1 MGLYG
6 IGQAVPR
13 EEDPRLLLGKGRYAD
28 DASPAGLLHAVV
40 VRSDHAH
47 AVLRSINADAAR
59 AAPGV
64 RTVLTRAELK
74 ARGLGAQCPTVPRK
88 KSDGSPARVT
98 PQPLLADDRVR
109 FVGEPIAFVVAD
121 TLAQAKD
128 AAELIEIDYDP
139 LAAVVCVEQAIADG
153 AQTVWDDNPGNEAF
167 FHEVGNAAA
176 TDAAFA
182 KAAHIVSHRIVINR
196 ITANSMEPRGC
207 VAEYDPIDD
216 KYTIRCTIQSA
227 HRTQAILAGA
237 YFRKPQNHFRVI
249 CDNMGGGFGMKG
261 GCYPEYALSL
271 WAAEVTGQ
279 PVKWI
284 SARSEGL
291 LSDEQARDSVV
302 DAELA
307 LDKDGK
313 FLGLRSLAR
322 TAMGAYNTSDR
333 NVNPTLVAL
342 GCLANTY
349 KTPAIHARVM
359 GIFTNTMTIAFYR
372 GGGRPEPLY
381 IIERLVDKAAR
392 QLGID
397 PFELRRRNCISP
409 DSMPYRTPL
418 GQSYD
423 CGDFIKNMD
432 DCRRL
437 SDFDGAAARRKD
449 ARRRGKILGVGVA
462 NVCEPSAGNAFEHAE
477 VRFDPSGS
485 VTILAG
491 AMDHGQGHG
500 TTFKQVLSD
509 RLGIDADLITYR
521 YGDTDAVDRGIGTFG
536 SRTAVLCGGAVT
548 VAADRLI
555 EKGKGIAAHFL
566 EAAETDIVF
575 EKGSY
580 VVAGTDRKME
590 ITEVAKKAFVR
601 ENLPAHIETGF
612 SEQADYSSA
621 TAWPN
626 GTHICEVEIDEMTG
640 RVELTRYFAVD
651 DVGTIINPMLVE
663 GQIFGGI
670 AQGAGQALVE
680 DLIYDR
686 ETGQLLTGSFSD
698 YSMPRANDFCSF
710 ELHENPVPTASN
722 PLGVKGAGETGTCG
736 SLPAV
741 MNAVN
746 DALASVGGPEIEM
759 PATAEKTWRAINM
772 GLQPKSL
779 RALKRSW
786 PAPGFVDPVPIS
798 AGTA

>member
-1 MGLYG
+1 MGLFG

-13 EEDPRLLLGKGRYAD
+13 EEDPRLLMGKGRYAD
-28 DASPAGLLHAVV
+28 DISPAGLVHAFV
-40 VRSDHAH
+40 VRSTHAH
-47 AVLRSINADAAR
+47 ASLRSINADSAR
-59 AAPGV
+59 AVPGV
-64 RTVLTRAELK
+64 HVVLTAAELK
-74 ARGLGAQCPTVPRK
+74 ARRLGAQRPTVSRK
-88 KSDGSPARVT
+88 KSDGSPAHVT

-109 FVGEPIAFVVAD
+109 FVGQPVAFVVAE

-128 AAELIEIDYDP
+128 AAELVEIDYDP
-139 LAAVVCVEQAIADG
+139 LPAVVCVEQAIADG
-153 AQTVWDDNPGNEAF
+153 AQSVWDDNSGNEAF

-182 KAAHIVSHRIVINR
+182 KADHIVSHRIVINR
-196 ITANSMEPRGC
+196 VTANSMEPRGC
-207 VAEYDPIDD
+207 VAEYDAIDD
-216 KYTIRCTIQSA
+216 QYTIRCTIQSA
-227 HRTQAILAGA
+227 HGTRAILAGA

-271 WAAEVTGQ
+271 WAAEVTGR

-284 SARSEGL
+284 AERSEGL
-291 LSDEQARDSVV
+291 LSDEQARDSIV

-307 LDKDGK
+307 LDKDGN

-333 NVNPTLVAL
+333 NVNPTIVAL

-349 KTPAIHARVM
+349 KTPAIHARVI
-359 GIFTNTMTIAFYR
+359 GVFTNTMTIAFYR

-409 DSMPYRTPL
+409 EIMPYRTSL
-418 GQSYD
+418 GQTYD

-432 DCRRL
+432 ECRRL
-437 SDFDGAAARRKD
+437 SDYDGVAARRAD
-449 ARRRGKILGVGVA
+449 ARRRGKILGIGVA
-462 NVCEPSAGNAFEHAE
+462 NVCEPSAGRAFEHAE

-485 VTILAG
+485 VTIFAG

-509 RLGIDADLITYR
+509 RLGIDSDLIKYR

-536 SRTAVLCGGAVT
+536 SRTAVLCGGAVS

-566 EAAETDIVF
+566 EAAETDLVF
-575 EKGSY
+575 EKGHF

-590 ITEVAKKAFVR
+590 IGEVAKKAFLR
-601 ENLPAHIETGF
+601 ETLPPYIETGF

-626 GTHICEVEIDEMTG
+626 GTHICEVEIDELTG
-640 RVELTRYFAVD
+640 CVELTRYVAVD
-651 DVGTIINPMLVE
+651 DVGTMINPMLVE

-686 ETGQLLTGSFSD
+686 ETGQLLTGSFND
-698 YSMPRANDFCSF
+698 YCMPRADDFCRF
-710 ELHENPVPTASN
+710 ELHENPIPTASN

-746 DALASVGGPEIEM
+746 NALASIGGPEIEM
-759 PATAEKTWRAINM
+759 PATPERTWRAIN
-772 GLQPKSL
+772 LAKV
-779 RALKRSW
+779 
-786 PAPGFVDPVPIS
+786 PA
-798 AGTA
+798 

>member
-1 MGLYG
+1 M
-6 IGQAVPR
+6 
-13 EEDPRLLLGKGRYAD
+13 
-28 DASPAGLLHAVV
+28 LHAVV
-40 VRSDHAH
+40 VRSTHAH
-47 AVLRSINADAAR
+47 AVVRSINADAAR

-64 RTVLTRAELK
+64 HAVLTAAELK
-74 ARGLGAQCPTVPRK
+74 ARGLGAQRPTLPKK
-88 KSDGSPARVT
+88 KSDGSPAHVT
-98 PQPLLADDRVR
+98 PQPLLAGDRVR
-109 FVGEPIAFVVAD
+109 FVGQPVAFVVAA

-128 AAELIEIDYDP
+128 AAELVEVAYDP
-139 LAAVVCVEQAIADG
+139 LPAVVSVEQAIAAD
-153 AQTVWDDNPGNEAF
+153 AQSVWDDNPGNEAF

-182 KAAHIVSHRIVINR
+182 KAAHVVRHRIIINR
-196 ITANSMEPRGC
+196 ITTNSMEPRGC
-207 VAEYDPIDD
+207 VAEYDTIDD
-216 KYTIRCTIQSA
+216 RYTIRCTIQSA

-261 GCYPEYALSL
+261 GCYPEYVLSL
-271 WAAEVTGQ
+271 WAAEVTGR

-284 SARSEGL
+284 AERSEGL

-307 LDKDGK
+307 LDKDGL
-313 FLGLRSLAR
+313 FLGLRSVAR

-333 NVNPTLVAL
+333 NVNPTFVAL

-381 IIERLVDKAAR
+381 VIERMIDKAAR
-392 QLGID
+392 HLGIT
-397 PFELRRRNCISP
+397 PFELRRRNCIASQ
-409 DSMPYRTPL
+409 DMPYRTAL
-418 GQSYD
+418 GQTYD

-437 SDFDGAAARRKD
+437 SDYDGGAARRED

-462 NVCEPSAGNAFEHAE
+462 NVVEPSAGNAFEHAE

-521 YGDTDAVDRGIGTFG
+521 YGDTDSVDRGIGTFG
-536 SRTAVLCGGAVT
+536 SRTAVLCGGAIC

-566 EAAETDIVF
+566 EASEKDIVF
-575 EKGSY
+575 EKGNFT
-580 VVAGTDRKME
+580 VVGTDRKMG
-590 ITEVAKKAFVR
+590 ISDVAKRAFVR
-601 ENLPAHIETGF
+601 EALPPHIETGF
-612 SEQADYSSA
+612 SEQADYSGA

-626 GTHICEVEIDEMTG
+626 GTHICEVEIDELTG
-640 RVELTRYFAVD
+640 RVELTRYVAVD
-651 DVGTIINPMLVE
+651 DVGTMINPLLVE

-670 AQGAGQALVE
+670 VQGAGQALLE
-680 DLIYDR
+680 DLVYDR
-686 ETGQLLTGSFSD
+686 DTGQLTTGSFMD
-698 YSMPRANDFCSF
+698 YGMPRAHDFCKF
-710 ELHENPVPTASN
+710 ELHENPIPTATN

-746 DALASVGGPEIEM
+746 DALASIGAPEIEM
-759 PATAEKTWRAINM
+759 PATPEKTWRAIAR
-772 GLQPKSL
+772 GK
-779 RALKRSW
+779 
-786 PAPGFVDPVPIS
+786 VS
-798 AGTA
+798 A

>member
-6 IGQAVPR
+6 IGQAVTR
-13 EEDPRLLLGKGRYAD
+13 EEDPRLVTGKGRYAD
-28 DASPAGLLHAVV
+28 DVSPAGLLHAVV
-40 VRSDHAH
+40 VRSTNAH
-47 AVLRSINADAAR
+47 AVVRSINADTAR

-64 RTVLTRAELK
+64 HAVLTAAELK
-74 ARGLGAQCPTVPRK
+74 ARGLGAQRPTQPRK
-88 KSDGSPARVT
+88 KSDGSPAHVT
-98 PQPLLADDRVR
+98 PQPLLASDRVR
-109 FVGEPIAFVVAD
+109 FVGQPVAFVVAE

-128 AAELIEIDYDP
+128 AAELVEIDYDP
-139 LAAVVCVEQAIADG
+139 LPAVVSVEQAIAAG

-167 FHEVGNAAA
+167 FHEVGDKAA

-182 KAAHIVSHRIVINR
+182 KAAHVVSHRIIINR
-196 ITANSMEPRGC
+196 ITANAMEPRGC
-207 VAEYDPIDD
+207 VAEYDAVDD

-227 HRTQAILAGA
+227 HGTKAVLAGA

-271 WAAEVTGQ
+271 WAAEVTGR

-284 SARSEGL
+284 SERSEGL

-307 LDKDGK
+307 LDKDGH
-313 FLGLRSLAR
+313 FLGLRSVAR

-381 IIERLVDKAAR
+381 IIERMIDRAAR
-392 QLGID
+392 QLGIT
-397 PFELRRRNCISP
+397 PFELRRRNCITP
-409 DSMPYRTPL
+409 QDMPYRTPL
-418 GQSYD
+418 AQTYD
-423 CGDFIKNMD
+423 CGDFVKNMD

-437 SDFDGAAARRKD
+437 ADYDGVAARRKD
-449 ARRRGKILGVGVA
+449 ARQRGKILGVGVA
-462 NVCEPSAGNAFEHAE
+462 NVCEPSAGRAFEHAE

-509 RLGIDADLITYR
+509 RLGIDADLISYR
-521 YGDTDAVDRGIGTFG
+521 YGDTDVVDRGIGTFG
-536 SRTAVLCGGAVT
+536 SRTAVLCGGAVC
-548 VAADRLI
+548 VAADRLV
-555 EKGKGIAAHFL
+555 EKGKTIAAHFL
-566 EAAETDIVF
+566 EAAENDIVF
-575 EKGSY
+575 EKGSF
-580 VVAGTDRKME
+580 VVAGTDRKMD
-590 ITEVAKKAFVR
+590 IVEVAKKAFVR
-601 ENLPAHIETGF
+601 EALPPHIETGF
-612 SEQADYSSA
+612 TEQADYSTA

-626 GTHICEVEIDEMTG
+626 GTHICEVEIDELTG

-651 DVGTIINPMLVE
+651 DVGTMINPMLVE

-670 AQGAGQALVE
+670 VQGAGQILVE
-680 DLIYDR
+680 DMVYDR
-686 ETGQLLTGSFSD
+686 DSGQLLTGSFMD
-698 YSMPRANDFCSF
+698 YGMPRAHHFCRF
-710 ELHENPVPTASN
+710 ELHENPTPTKTN
-722 PLGVKGAGETGTCG
+722 PLGVKGAGESGTCG
-736 SLPAV
+736 ALPAV

-746 DALASVGGPEIEM
+746 DALHSIGAPEIEM
-759 PATAEKTWRAINM
+759 PASPEKTWRAIN
-772 GLQPKSL
+772 SR
-779 RALKRSW
+779 RAS
-786 PAPGFVDPVPIS
+786 P
-798 AGTA
+798 

>member
-6 IGQAVPR
+6 IGQAVLR
-13 EEDPRLLLGKGRYAD
+13 EEDPRLVMGKGRYASD
-28 DASPAGLLHAVV
+28 VSPAGLLHAVV
-40 VRSDHAH
+40 VRSAHAH
-47 AVLRSINADAAR
+47 AVLRTINADTAR

-64 RTVLTRAELK
+64 HAVLTAAELK
-74 ARGLGAQCPTVPRK
+74 TWVLGAQRPTAPRK
-88 KSDGSPARVT
+88 KSDGSPAHVT
-98 PQPLLADDRVR
+98 PQPLLAGDRVR
-109 FVGEPIAFVVAD
+109 FVGQPVAFVVAE

-128 AAELIEIDYDP
+128 AAELVEIDYDP
-139 LAAVVCVEQAIADG
+139 LPAVVNVDQAIADG
-153 AQTVWDDNPGNEAF
+153 AQSVWDDNPGNEAF
-167 FHEVGNAAA
+167 FHEVGDAAA

-182 KAAHIVSHRIVINR
+182 KAAHIVRHRIVINR
-196 ITANSMEPRGC
+196 ITANSIEPRGC
-207 VAEYDPIDD
+207 VAEYDAVDD
-216 KYTIRCTIQSA
+216 QYTIRCTIQSA
-227 HRTQAILAGA
+227 HGTRAVLAGA

-271 WAAEVTGQ
+271 WAAEVTSR

-284 SARSEGL
+284 AERSEGF

-307 LDKDGK
+307 LDKDGH

-349 KTPAIHARVM
+349 KTPAIHARVI
-359 GIFTNTMTIAFYR
+359 GVFTNTMTIAFYR

-392 QLGID
+392 QLGIT

-409 DSMPYRTPL
+409 QDMPYRTPL
-418 GQSYD
+418 GQTYD

-437 SDFDGAAARRKD
+437 SDYDGMAVRREE

-462 NVCEPSAGNAFEHAE
+462 NVCEPSAGRAFEHAE

-521 YGDTDAVDRGIGTFG
+521 YGDTDVVDRGIGTFG
-536 SRTAVLCGGAVT
+536 SRTAVLCGGAVS

-575 EKGSY
+575 EKGSF

-590 ITEVAKKAFVR
+590 IGEVAKKAFVR
-601 ENLPAHIETGF
+601 ETLPPHIETGF
-612 SEQADYSSA
+612 SEQADYSTA

-626 GTHICEVEIDEMTG
+626 GTHICEVEIDELTG
-640 RVELTRYFAVD
+640 RVELTRYVAVD
-651 DVGTIINPMLVE
+651 DVGTMINPMLVE

-680 DLIYDR
+680 DLVYDR
-686 ETGQLLTGSFSD
+686 ESGQLLTGSFSD
-698 YSMPRANDFCSF
+698 YAMPRAYDFCRF
-710 ELHENPVPTASN
+710 ELHENPIPTATN
-722 PLGVKGAGETGTCG
+722 PLGVKGAGESGTCG

-746 DALASVGGPEIEM
+746 DALASIGGPEIEM
-759 PATAEKTWRAINM
+759 PAAPEKTWRAINM
-772 GLQPKSL
+772 GK
-779 RALKRSW
+779 
-786 PAPGFVDPVPIS
+786 VS
-798 AGTA
+798 A

>member
-6 IGQAVPR
+6 IGQAVLR
-13 EEDPRLLLGKGRYAD
+13 EEDPRLVMGRGRYAD
-28 DASPAGLLHAVV
+28 DVSPAGLLHAVV
-40 VRSDHAH
+40 VRSTHAH

-64 RTVLTRAELK
+64 HAVLTPVELK
-74 ARGLGAQCPTVPRK
+74 ARGLGAQRPTQPRK
-88 KSDGSPARVT
+88 KSDGSPAHVT
-98 PQPLLADDRVR
+98 PQPLLASDRVR
-109 FVGEPIAFVVAD
+109 FVGQPVAFVVAE

-128 AAELIEIDYDP
+128 AAGLVEIDYAP
-139 LAAVVCVEQAIADG
+139 LPAVVSVEQAIADG
-153 AQTVWDDNPGNEAF
+153 AQAVWDDNPDNEAF
-167 FHEVGNAAA
+167 FHEVGNKAA

-182 KAAHIVSHRIVINR
+182 TAAHVVRHRIVINR
-196 ITANSMEPRGC
+196 ITANSMEPRAC
-207 VAEYDPIDD
+207 VAEYDSVDD

-271 WAAEVTGQ
+271 WAAEVTGR

-284 SARSEGL
+284 AERSEGL

-307 LDKDGK
+307 LDKDGH
-313 FLGLRSLAR
+313 FLGLRSVAR

-333 NVNPTLVAL
+333 NVNPTFVAL

-349 KTPAIHARVM
+349 KTLAIHARVM

-381 IIERLVDKAAR
+381 IIERMIDKAAR
-392 QLGID
+392 QLGIA
-397 PFELRRRNCISP
+397 PFELRRRNCIAP
-409 DSMPYRTPL
+409 QDMPYRTPL
-418 GQSYD
+418 GQTYD

-432 DCRRL
+432 ECRRL
-437 SDFDGAAARRKD
+437 FDYDGVAKRRAD

-477 VRFDPSGS
+477 VRFDASGS

-509 RLGIDADLITYR
+509 RLGIDAGLISYR
-521 YGDTDAVDRGIGTFG
+521 YGDTDIVDRGIGTFG
-536 SRTAVLCGGAVT
+536 SRTAVLCGGAIC

-555 EKGKGIAAHFL
+555 EKGKTIAAHFL
-566 EAAETDIVF
+566 EAAETDLVF
-575 EKGSY
+575 EKGSF
-580 VVAGTDRKME
+580 VVAGTDRKMG
-590 ITEVAKKAFVR
+590 IVEVAKKAFVR
-601 ENLPAHIETGF
+601 ETLPPHIETGF
-612 SEQADYSSA
+612 SEQADYSGA

-626 GTHICEVEIDEMTG
+626 GTHICEVEIDEATG
-640 RVELTRYFAVD
+640 RVELTRYTAVD
-651 DVGTIINPMLVE
+651 DVGTMINPLLVE

-670 AQGAGQALVE
+670 AQGAGQVLVE
-680 DLIYDR
+680 DLVYDR
-686 ETGQLLTGSFSD
+686 ESGQLLTGSFMD
-698 YSMPRANDFCSF
+698 YGMPRAHDFCSF
-710 ELHENPVPTASN
+710 ELHENPIPTKTN
-722 PLGVKGAGETGTCG
+722 PLGVKGAGESGTCG

-746 DALASVGGPEIEM
+746 DALTSIGGPEIEM
-759 PATAEKTWRAINM
+759 PATPEKTWRAIN
-772 GLQPKSL
+772 SS
-779 RALKRSW
+779 RA
-786 PAPGFVDPVPIS
+786 A
-798 AGTA
+798 A